1 MFSLISKVV
10 KKPKRHRLS
19 ERQQNIYEFL
29 KNNSVAVLST
39 SSKSGRPHG
48 TVIYFYINPS
58 FEIFFITKDH
68 THKYQNIVAN
78 NQVMLT
84 VFDAKTQT
92 VCQIEGTTKE
102 VKSKAEISDIIKQ
115 IFKNSLKTT
124 SSDILPVSKLEGH
137 YITLK
142 IHPDNI
148 KFSVYARPKPLN
160 QNELFESIG
169 WYELNS
175 SHLP

>member
-1 MFSLISKVV
+1 MIVKLT

-19 ERQQNIYEFL
+19 ERQQTIYQFL

-39 SSKSGRPHG
+39 SSATSQPHG

-58 FEIFFITKDH
+58 FDIFFITKDH
-68 THKYQNIVAN
+68 THKYQNISEN
-78 NQVMLT
+78 NRVMLT
-84 VFDAKTQT
+84 VFDAPSQT
-92 VCQIEGTTKE
+92 VCQIEGSTIV
-102 VKSKAEISDIIKQ
+102 VKDKTAVSQVITS
-115 IFKNSLKTT
+115 IFNNSLKTT
-124 SSDILPVSKLEGH
+124 TADSLPVSKLEGH

-160 QNELFESIG
+160 QDELFESIG
-169 WYELNS
+169 WYELKAPD
-175 SHLP
+175 LP